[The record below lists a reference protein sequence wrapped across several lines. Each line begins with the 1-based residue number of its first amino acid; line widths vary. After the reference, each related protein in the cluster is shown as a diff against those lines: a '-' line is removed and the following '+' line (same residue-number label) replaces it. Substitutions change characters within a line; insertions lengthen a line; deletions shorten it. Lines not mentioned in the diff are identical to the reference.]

1 MDPQLQKQYENYFD
15 MFATQGWKQFVED
28 MDDIYNSYRIEDIKT
43 EQNLAYV
50 KGERRM
56 LHQVLSFEATMRR
69 TYDSLMERS
78 GD

>member
-1 MDPQLQKQYENYFD
+1 LDPQLQKEYENYFD

-28 MDDIYNSYRIEDIKT
+28 MNDIYSSYRIEDIKT

-50 KGERRM
+50 KGERQM
-56 LHQVLSFEATMRR
+56 LHQVLNFEAAMRR